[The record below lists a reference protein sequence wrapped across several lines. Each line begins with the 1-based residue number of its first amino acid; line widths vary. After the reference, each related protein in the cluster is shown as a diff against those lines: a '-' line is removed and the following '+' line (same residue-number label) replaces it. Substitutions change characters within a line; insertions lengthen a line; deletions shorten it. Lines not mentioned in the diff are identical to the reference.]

1 MRKGKKKSKQRP
13 QGNHM
18 LVGEFERKK
27 RKEAKT
33 LPEFYPKKQGLIQ
46 TLQVRKLRGKGLAI
60 C

>member
-1 MRKGKKKSKQRP
+1 
-13 QGNHM
+13 M
-18 LVGEFERKK
+18 LLGEIERKK

-33 LPEFYPKKQGLIQ
+33 LLLIPKKQGPIQ